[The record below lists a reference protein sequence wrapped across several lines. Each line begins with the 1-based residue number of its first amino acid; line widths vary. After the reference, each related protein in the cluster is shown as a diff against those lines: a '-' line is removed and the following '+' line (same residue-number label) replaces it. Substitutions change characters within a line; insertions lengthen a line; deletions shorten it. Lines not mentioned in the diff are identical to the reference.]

1 MNKLIRDIK
10 NVDTKLTALVRE
22 MTTLTGLLTAVEST
36 VRKCYSQS
44 LTLAHLDENM
54 WQRMDDI
61 TVDCKIALEGLD
73 RVLSKIQEPKSPTL
87 MRLLKKPSLH
97 FKLNNRIDDISD
109 FMSQIYKLNCALQTS
124 IAVVN
129 M

>member
-1 MNKLIRDIK
+1 MDKLIKDIK

-22 MTTLTGLLTAVEST
+22 MTTLTGLLTAVENT

-54 WQRMDDI
+54 WERMDDI
-61 TVDCKIALEGLD
+61 IVDCKIALEGLG
-73 RVLSKIQEPKSPTL
+73 RVLSKIQEPNSPTF
-87 MRLLKKPSLH
+87 MKVLKKPSLH
-97 FKLNNRIDDISD
+97 FRLNNQMDDISD
-109 FMSQIYKLNCALQTS
+109 FMNKVYKLNCALQTS

>member
-1 MNKLIRDIK
+1 MNKLIKDIK
-10 NVDTKLTALVRE
+10 NVDNKLTALVRE

-36 VRKCYSQS
+36 VRECYSQS

-54 WQRMDDI
+54 WKRMDDI
-61 TVDCKIALEGLD
+61 ILDCKIALEGLD
-73 RVLSKIQEPKSPTL
+73 RVLLNLQKQNPPTW
-87 MRLLKKPSLH
+87 MKLLRKPSLH
-97 FKLNNRIDDISD
+97 FQLNNQMDDISD
-109 FMSQIYKLNCALQTS
+109 FMNKVYKLDCALHTS